1 MRGHDDLAVAD
12 LFHAPH
18 QFQKFHL
25 ASGRQRGFRFV
36 EDEDAL
42 ALAALFEEA
51 QKAFAVGV
59 REKIG
64 WRTASDAGNF
74 FEVDRVQVSRNG
86 KETLGPK
93 KPAIGDF
100 RQPARTKCRRQ
111 PSTHLLQRIRMID
124 WFVTLGTAGLVI
136 AGEHGDAFS
145 SVDLPVP
152 FSPTMMVI
160 ARSKLSSKS

>member
-1 MRGHDDLAVAD
+1 MGECVAMMIWQWPISSMRRISFKNSIWRAGDSAD
-12 LFHAPH
+12 
-18 QFQKFHL
+18 
-25 ASGRQRGFRFV
+25 SGSSKMKM
-36 EDEDAL
+36 
-42 ALAALFEEA
+42 FEEA

-136 AGEHGDAFS
+136 AGEHGDAFKQRGFAGAVFADDDGDS
-145 SVDLPVP
+145 AVEAQ
-152 FSPTMMVI
+152 FEII
-160 ARSKLSSKS
+160 A